1 MTEINI
7 EARFKSLQREAD
19 GIKSLLAQE
28 GMEQRQILSDQPTI
42 LNSDNFT
49 DADLTNK
56 YTIFQMRAQEIRY
69 ILDHK
74 IIASMTKRKSE
85 ILQRRLQKIEAEIKK
100 LNCPKVL

>member
-19 GIKSLLAQE
+19 SIKSLLAQE
-28 GMEQRQILSDQPTI
+28 RMKQRRSLSDQPTI

-49 DADLTNK
+49 DADLKNK

-74 IIASMTKRKSE
+74 IIPSITKRKSE
-85 ILQRRLQKIEAEIKK
+85 ILRRRLQKIEARIKK
-100 LNCPKVL
+100 IGSFIKP

>member
-19 GIKSLLAQE
+19 GIKYLPAQE
-28 GMEQRQILSDQPTI
+28 GMKQRRAVSDQPTI

-56 YTIFQMRAQEIRY
+56 YTIFQMRVQEIRY

-74 IIASMTKRKSE
+74 IIASITKRKSE
-85 ILQRRLQKIEAEIKK
+85 ILQ
-100 LNCPKVL
+100 